1 MKEILSLSA
10 EQTFNIGLILGKI
23 LKKGDIVCLSG
34 DLGTGKTAFVGGIA
48 KAFSIDSYLTSP
60 TFTIVNEYS
69 GEIPLYHF
77 DVYRIGD
84 IDELYDIGFEEYLY
98 SDGVVVI
105 EWAELVKDAIPE
117 ENIWIEITKDL
128 SIGTDARKIKIE
140 FNGERYKAYEEE
152 MDRSIKSVTKGS
164 GNI

>member
-48 KAFSIDSYLTSP
+48 KAFSIDSYITSP